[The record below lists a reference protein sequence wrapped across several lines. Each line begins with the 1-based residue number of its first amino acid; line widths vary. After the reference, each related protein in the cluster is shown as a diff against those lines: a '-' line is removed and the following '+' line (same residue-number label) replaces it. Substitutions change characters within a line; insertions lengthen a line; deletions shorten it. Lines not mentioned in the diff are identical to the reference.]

1 MDSRY
6 DSKKGRFVMKKNTG
20 ERPLITGQLKV
31 GSQTFNIVAY
41 SWVSF
46 LFEINQMK
54 TEKRNYHKR
63 RVKEWMAIQRK
74 KDKRERNRE
83 QNREWRKNNPDK
95 VKQYSKKYYKNN
107 RDKINK
113 YYVKYRRRK
122 KNEQVQTD
130 KGNQ

>member
-46 LFEINQMK
+46 LFEINQMIRE
-54 TEKRNYHKR
+54 TEIQFPLGEDEQIRMVKRK
-63 RVKEWMAIQRK
+63 IQNV
-74 KDKRERNRE
+74 ERF
-83 QNREWRKNNPDK
+83 K
-95 VKQYSKKYYKNN
+95 
-107 RDKINK
+107 
-113 YYVKYRRRK
+113 
-122 KNEQVQTD
+122 
-130 KGNQ
+130 